1 MKPYQWLTLVAAV
14 LITLCEVLVFNSQS
28 TGRPERQVSAAAATE
43 VGSGEET
50 RPSPA
55 EAASIYWVLAA
66 ASGARSPGRVR

>member
-1 MKPYQWLTLVAAV
+1 MKPYQWLTLVVAV

-28 TGRPERQVSAAAATE
+28 ASGPEKQVNAAAAG
-43 VGSGEET
+43 GSREET

-55 EAASIYWVLAA
+55 EAASIYWMLAA